1 MLSISEVNS
10 AIMTQVWTDVELRSM
25 IDSVQWNRSR
35 LRERIKRSIMLGDNV
50 EFTSS
55 KTGRLMRGH
64 VTKIAIKYVT
74 VSVPGWGSWKV
85 PANMLTL
92 VEEKELA

>member
-1 MLSISEVNS
+1 MLSISQVNS
-10 AIMTQVWTDVELRSM
+10 AIMTQVWTDIELRSM

-55 KTGRLMRGH
+55 KTGRAMRGH

-74 VSVPGWGSWKV
+74 VNTGMGLWKV

-92 VEEKELA
+92 VEEKALA

>member
-1 MLSISEVNS
+1 MLSISQVNS

-55 KTGRLMRGH
+55 KTGRAMRGH

-74 VSVPGWGSWKV
+74 VNTGMGLWKV
-85 PANMLTL
+85 PANMLSV
-92 VEEKELA
+92 VEERELA

>member
-1 MLSISEVNS
+1 MLSISQVNS

-35 LRERIKRSIMLGDNV
+35 LAQRTKASLMVGDNV

-55 KTGRLMRGH
+55 KTGRAMRGF

-74 VSVPGWGSWKV
+74 VNTGLGLWKV
-85 PANMLTL
+85 PANMLKL
-92 VEEKELA
+92 VDKELA

>member
-55 KTGRLMRGH
+55 KSGRLMRGH

-74 VSVPGWGSWKV
+74 VNTGLGLWKV
-85 PANMLTL
+85 PANMLSV
-92 VEEKELA
+92 VE

>member
-1 MLSISEVNS
+1 MLSITEVNT
-10 AIMTQVWTDVELRSM
+10 AIMTQVWTDTELRSM

-35 LRERIKRSIMLGDNV
+35 LAQRIKRSIMVGDNV

-55 KTGRLMRGH
+55 KSGRLMRGH

-74 VSVPGWGSWKV
+74 VNTGLGLWKV
-85 PANMLTL
+85 PASMLTV
-92 VEEKELA
+92 VEEQALA

>member
-1 MLSISEVNS
+1 MLTSQQVNS
-10 AIMTQVWTDVELRSM
+10 AIMLQSWTNTELTSM
-25 IDSVQWNRSR
+25 TDAVKWNREHLAR
-35 LRERIKRSIMLGDNV
+35 QIKRSITIGDNV

-64 VTKIAIKYVT
+64 VTKVAIKYVT
-74 VSVPGWGSWKV
+74 VNTGMGLWRV

-92 VEEKELA
+92 VDRELA

>member
-55 KTGRLMRGH
+55 KSGRLMRGH

-74 VSVPGWGSWKV
+74 VNTGLGLWKV
-85 PANMLTL
+85 PANMLSV
-92 VEEKELA
+92 VEERELA